1 MKNEIANLMKAREVT
16 PADLA
21 YAYGIIKLNGKTPL
35 RRDQYRATVDRIL
48 SEPDTA
54 QLKSIDVIFQALG
67 VDIYQAIEDAVKEE
81 LKHGQANQ
89 A

>member
-1 MKNEIANLMKAREVT
+1 MRARDVS

-48 SEPDTA
+48 NEPDTA
-54 QLKSIDVIFQALG
+54 QLRNLDVIFQALG
-67 VDIYQAIEDAVKEE
+67 VDIYQAIEDAVKQE
-81 LKHGQANQ
+81 LKTNG
-89 A
+89 